1 MITDNSTM
9 IEKSQQQTNQSVTK
23 QSNKASGYVSKIPD
37 ANGHIQWSAQENEI
51 WEKLIT
57 RQLSQIDGIACDE
70 YLAGLKKLNFPK
82 THIPQLSEVSKVLK
96 ETSGWQCHPVPALIG
111 FGEFFKLLSER
122 KFPVATFIRSEKELD
137 YLQEP
142 DIFHEIFGHCP
153 LLTNQSFADFT
164 QAYGQMG
171 LNATREQRVYLARLY
186 WFTVEFGLLNT
197 AKGMKIYGGGIIS
210 SPSESFYALNNNKI
224 TLNTLSKSNVVDV
237 LRTPYRID
245 VMQPVY
251 FVLDK
256 MSELDKIREYEV
268 EDIMQLIEEA
278 KKLGLFE
285 AKFEKKIT
293 A

>member
-1 MITDNSTM
+1 MTEANSTLQA
-9 IEKSQQQTNQSVTK
+9 KKAALNNK
-23 QSNKASGYVSKIPD
+23 KASAYVSKTPD
-37 ANGHIQWSAQENEI
+37 EQGHIQWSDQENAI
-51 WEKLIT
+51 WKTLIT
-57 RQLSQIDGIACDE
+57 RQLANIESIACDE
-70 YLAGLKKLNFPK
+70 YLEGLIKLNLPQS
-82 THIPQLSEVSKVLK
+82 HIPQLDEVSKALK
-96 ETSGWQCHPVPALIG
+96 QATGWQCHPVPALIG

-153 LLTNQSFADFT
+153 LLTNKSFADYT

-171 LNATREQRVYLARLY
+171 LNATKEQRVYLARLY

-197 AKGMKIYGGGIIS
+197 PQGMKIYGGGIIS
-210 SPSESFYALNNNKI
+210 SPSESFYALNNKDI
-224 TLNTLSKSNVVDV
+224 TLNSLTKATVVDV

-256 MSELDKIREYEV
+256 MSELDAIREYEV
-268 EDIMQLIEEA
+268 EDIAQLIEQA
-278 KKLGLFE
+278 KALGLFE
-285 AKFEKKIT
+285 AKFPKKV